1 MPRLRI
7 LATSILFQAPNNSVN
22 RLGIKCV
29 SSERYFTTKTR
40 SIFTHNAGSA
50 ATTSIIASR
59 LLPSSLFP
67 KVNLSSRVFSV
78 VPSSANFSSC
88 TSSSALCTTLQ
99 SWTNG
104 GATNIRLHPRPLLPR
119 LVNVTPFCRSLHTEV
134 DAELSRFLEK
144 EIKLGQNTK
153 KYPTKLPVI
162 QGFDIVTDNAKV
174 TLTKNLG
181 NETITVNLNINHSV
195 DADENEMLTDQKDDD
210 VTQMVSRPPF
220 TVEINQGE
228 KEIFALQCS
237 FPSAEFDDDPS
248 GKDEENMVDLFQI
261 DEVTIHEGDWNEKM
275 YSLGAETMDGNLY
288 DLLMDMLDERG
299 INDEFIN
306 QLMDFCTVYEHKR
319 YLSFLDGIKKFVDKK

>member
-119 LVNVTPFCRSLHTEV
+119 LVNVTPFCRSLHTEGKFLLV
-134 DAELSRFLEK
+134 DVLSPS
-144 EIKLGQNTK
+144 
-153 KYPTKLPVI
+153 KYAYDRVRTFYRLLFSLK
-162 QGFDIVTDNAKV
+162 FS
-174 TLTKNLG
+174 
-181 NETITVNLNINHSV
+181 H
-195 DADENEMLTDQKDDD
+195 
-210 VTQMVSRPPF
+210 F
-220 TVEINQGE
+220 
-228 KEIFALQCS
+228 FAQLY
-237 FPSAEFDDDPS
+237 FN
-248 GKDEENMVDLFQI
+248 GDLC
-261 DEVTIHEGDWNEKM
+261 
-275 YSLGAETMDGNLY
+275 
-288 DLLMDMLDERG
+288 
-299 INDEFIN
+299 FI
-306 QLMDFCTVYEHKR
+306 
-319 YLSFLDGIKKFVDKK
+319 